1 MKTAIKFFILFAST
15 VLCAS
20 TWASSITVGSGNGL
34 PGAAG
39 IVVPVDLTVD
49 GDNIAGIDMTVTFTT
64 ASQYSVIAV
73 DCTAQTVSG
82 NIFPSCSAAGNV
94 VTIRLAETAGNPWV
108 SGLLANI
115 TVDIDGAAIP
125 LINDPLVAVVVGASD
140 NTGTDITFPTTTD
153 GTFTVLAGPQP
164 DWSSTPDSTTGFD
177 FGSHT
182 TDTSTY
188 PLDLAVTNA
197 GADGSTLTGSCDL
210 AGSAVFSFPGDN
222 TLGTGLA
229 AGASA
234 NITVQCDTTSAAVQP
249 HTGTMSCT
257 HNGDGSTETSITDY
271 ALDCNVT
278 ATPEPSFLG
287 VDSGLSTMDVPE
299 QGDPDATATLTVSNN
314 GEVGTTLIG
323 SCVYAGDTEIV
334 VTNGAFAIAQGDPG
348 QDVLAT
354 CSGAAEGTY
363 TGTLTCEPTAQ
374 TWVAAN
380 SPYAVSCTVGP
391 PGDAVYESNPVDG
404 STIDMTPP
412 GSPVEEGSVIPTQD
426 LVITNNAPETDD
438 SDLTLLAC
446 GLSGMGPITATTP
459 TTPLAPNA
467 STTVTFSCDSA
478 TAGDYTETYSCPY
491 DVDGDGTA
499 DGTASYTVNC
509 GVRLAEADVTQIPP
523 AGSTL
528 TITVA
533 PGSMGQATVFFQET
547 ADEGEDG
554 TLENCSLAD
563 ETYFSILSPTSF
575 PQVIPSGGSVQ
586 VVVEGRALDDGEPA
600 STTLTCTYSDSNVTD
615 QVVTWTVAAVTR
627 DIPIPTLSAWGLSLM
642 ILTLLGLGGMVIRRR
657 VII

>member
-1 MKTAIKFFILFAST
+1 MKLLKNVINLAIATAAIVSFSFAQASIIT
-15 VLCAS
+15 TTSDSVSAGSPATIHLDWNDEGAGDYRSVAADLQFNNLVLTSFNLDDCPATGYTTS
-20 TWASSITVGSGNGL
+20 DGYFAANCTDQGGGVIRTGWALISGGVPTGRL
-34 PGAAG
+34 GTIVFQTDPSATPGDYD
-39 IVVPVDLTVD
+39 ISF
-49 GDNIAGIDMTVTFTT
+49 MTVT
-64 ASQYSVIAV
+64 V
-73 DCTAQTVSG
+73 DQ
-82 NIFPSCSAAGNV
+82 AAPTEVVGT
-94 VTIRLAETAGNPWV
+94 VTILAAPE
-108 SGLLANI
+108 
-115 TVDIDGAAIP
+115 
-125 LINDPLVAVVVGASD
+125 
-140 NTGTDITFPTTTD
+140 
-153 GTFTVLAGPQP
+153 P
-164 DWSSTPDSTTGFD
+164 DWSSTPDSATGFD

-182 TDTSTY
+182 TDTGTY

-197 GADGSTLTGSCDL
+197 GADGSTLTGTCDVT
-210 AGSAVFSFPGDN
+210 GSAVFSIPGDN

-234 NITVQCDTTSAAVQP
+234 NITVQCDTTSAAVQL

-257 HNGDGSTETSITDY
+257 HNGDGTTETSITDY
-271 ALDCNVT
+271 ALNCNVT

-287 VDSGLSTMDVPE
+287 VDSGLSAMNVVE

-323 SCVYAGDTEIV
+323 SCVYAGATEIA
-334 VTNGAFAIAQGDPG
+334 VTNGTFSLAQGGPG

-363 TGTLTCEPTAQ
+363 TGTLTCGPTAPQ
-374 TWVAAN
+374 TWVAAD
-380 SPYAVSCTVGP
+380 SPYTVSCTVGP
-391 PGDAVYESNPVDG
+391 PGAAVYDSNPAAG

-438 SDLTLLAC
+438 SDLVLLAC
-446 GLSGMGPITATTP
+446 GLSGMGAITATTP

-467 STTVTFSCDSA
+467 STTVTFSCDST
-478 TAGDYTETYSCPY
+478 TAGDYTETYNCPY
-491 DVDGDGTA
+491 DVDGDGTV

-509 GVRLAEADVTQIPP
+509 GVRLAEADVTQTPP

-528 TITVA
+528 TITVV
-533 PGSMGQATVFFQET
+533 PGGTGQTSVTFQESN
-547 ADEGEDG
+547 DEGLDG
-554 TLENCSLAD
+554 SLESCSLAD

-575 PQVIPSGGSVQ
+575 PQVIPSGGSLQ

-642 ILTLLGLGGMVIRRR
+642 ILTLLGLGGIVIRRR
-657 VII
+657 VSI